1 MDFSISNEL
10 VDEILAAKQNE
21 NKNQAVLENLHRRIL
36 DDFWK
41 SQLNKRNL
49 FTISIS
55 YEMFDNIQLSV
66 FPDKLKLLNGIIREN
81 NYIQINENCDVIE
94 SKRINGNT
102 QEIKTKLEAES
113 LNKYVFFFGEEGI
126 TLFQNG
132 KAIQDNNFFY
142 SQEDRIRFSKKRD
155 ISQLETV
162 LDEYST
168 QYITQQVNY
177 MCVLADNPTLCQ
189 IDPELVPRNIL
200 KNKPEHYMRDQLCQ
214 YLTDHMQY
222 NFYVEVEL
230 SQSKKRNDIFFDV
243 RGELYFIEIKWIGVS
258 INDKGTGLSTYYG
271 ENRVRDGVEQT
282 LEYIKELLN
291 TSEKSLR
298 TGYLLVYDAR
308 DDKSEINLQ
317 DYEFVNQELKAFLPL
332 FKFLKPIPI
341 NKTHSA

>member
-1 MDFSISNEL
+1 MDISFSNEL
-10 VDEILAAKQNE
+10 VNEVLVAKQNE
-21 NKNQAVLENLHRRIL
+21 NKNQAVLENLYRRIL

-49 FTISIS
+49 FTLSIS
-55 YEMFDNIQLSV
+55 NEMFESIQLSV
-66 FPDKLKLLNGIIREN
+66 FPDKLKLLNDIIREN

-94 SKRINGNT
+94 SKRIDGNT
-102 QEIKTKLEAES
+102 HKIRTILESES

-177 MCVLADNPTLCQ
+177 MCILADNPTLHQ
-189 IDPELVPRNIL
+189 IDPKLIPRNIL
-200 KNKPEHYMRDQLCQ
+200 KNKPEHFMRDQLCQ

-258 INDKGTGLSTYYG
+258 INDEGTGLSTYYG
-271 ENRVRDGVEQT
+271 EDRVRDGVEQA

-308 DDKSEINLQ
+308 DEKSEINLQ
-317 DYEFVNQELKAFLPL
+317 NYEFVNQD
-332 FKFLKPIPI
+332 LKPLLPVFKYLKPVPV
-341 NKTHSA
+341 NKTHPA

>member
-1 MDFSISNEL
+1 MDFSFSNEL
-10 VDEILAAKQNE
+10 VNEILAAKQNE
-21 NKNQAVLENLHRRIL
+21 NKNQAVLEILYRRIFY
-36 DDFWK
+36 DFWNT
-41 SQLNKRNL
+41 QLNKRNL
-49 FTISIS
+49 FTIAIS
-55 YEMFDNIQLSV
+55 NDLIDNIQLSV
-66 FPDKLKLLNGIIREN
+66 FPDKLKLLNTVIREN

-94 SKRINGNT
+94 SKRIDGNT
-102 QEIKTKLEAES
+102 HEIKTKLESES
-113 LNKYVFFFGEEGI
+113 LNNYVFFFGEEDI

-132 KAIQDNNFFY
+132 KAVQDNNFFY

-162 LDEYST
+162 LEDYSA

-177 MCVLADNPTLCQ
+177 MCILADNPTLRQ
-189 IDPELVPRNIL
+189 IDPNLVPRNIL

-258 INDKGTGLSTYYG
+258 INDEGTGLSTYFG

-317 DYEFVNQELKAFLPL
+317 NYEFVKQNLKPFLPA
-332 FKFLKPIPI
+332 FKYLKPVPI
-341 NKTHSA
+341 NKTHPV

>member
-21 NKNQAVLENLHRRIL
+21 KKNQAVLENLHRRIL
-36 DDFWK
+36 EDFWK

-49 FTISIS
+49 FTLSIS
-55 YEMFDNIQLSV
+55 NEMFDNIQLSV
-66 FPDKLKLLNGIIREN
+66 FPDKLKLLNDIIREN
-81 NYIQINENCDVIE
+81 NYIQINEECDVIE

-102 QEIKTKLEAES
+102 QEIKTKLESES

-177 MCVLADNPTLCQ
+177 MCILADNSTLRQ
-189 IDPELVPRNIL
+189 INPDLVSHNIL
-200 KNKPEHYMRDQLCQ
+200 RNKPERYMRDQLCQ

-258 INDKGTGLSTYYG
+258 INDKGTGLSTEYG
-271 ENRVRDGVEQT
+271 EARVRKGVTQT

-308 DDKSEINLQ
+308 DDKSEINFQ
-317 DYEFVNQELKAFLPL
+317 DYEFVNQDLKAFLPV
-332 FKFLKPIPI
+332 FKYLKPIPI
-341 NKTHSA
+341 NKTHPA